1 MPVLPHARRHAQQTA
16 TKGERLMN
24 VIGINGSPRKQWNTA
39 TLVAKA
45 LEGAAAQGATTELFH
60 LYDLDFKGCKSCLAC
75 KIRGGK
81 SYGKCVLNDDL
92 APVLEKIAAADALVI
107 GSPIYFGTVTGE
119 TRSFLERLLFPYLT
133 YTVPYGT
140 LFPKKI
146 KTGFI
151 YTMNV
156 PEEMSKEYGYEQ
168 IFTTN
173 ERYMQMLLG
182 SAESLCAFDTC
193 QVDDYSKVVIESF
206 DPIHKARRR
215 AEVLPVECQRAF
227 ELGKRL
233 SGAEGIEA

>member
-1 MPVLPHARRHAQQTA
+1 
-16 TKGERLMN
+16 MN

-45 LEGAAAQGATTELFH
+45 LEGAAAQGATTEQFH
-60 LYDLDFKGCKSCLAC
+60 LYDLDFKGCISCFAC
-75 KIRGGK
+75 KTRGGN
-81 SYGKCVLNDDL
+81 SYGKCVMNDDL

-119 TRSFLERLLFPYLT
+119 TRSFLERLLFQYLT

-140 LFPKKI
+140 LLSKQI

-156 PEEMSKEYGYEQ
+156 SEEQSRAYGYEQ
-168 IFTTN
+168 VFTTN
-173 ERYMQMLLG
+173 ERYAQLLLG
-182 SAESLCAFDTC
+182 PAESLCAFDTC

-206 DPIHKARRR
+206 DPIHKAKRRT
-215 AEVLPVECQRAF
+215 EVLPLECQRAF
-227 ELGKRL
+227 ELGRRL
-233 SGAEGIEA
+233 AGAENIAA

>member
-1 MPVLPHARRHAQQTA
+1 M
-16 TKGERLMN
+16 K
-24 VIGINGSPRKQWNTA
+24 VIGINGSPRKKWNTA

-45 LEGAAAQGATTELFH
+45 LEGAAAQGAETELVH
-60 LYDLDFKGCKSCLAC
+60 LYDLDFKGCRSCFAC
-75 KIRGGK
+75 KTRGGK

-156 PEEMSKEYGYEQ
+156 REEQSKEHGYEQ
-168 IFTTN
+168 VFKTN
-173 ERYMQMLLG
+173 ELYANLLLG
-182 SAESLCAFDTC
+182 SAETLCAFDTC
-193 QVDDYSKVVIESF
+193 QVEDYSKVVIESF
-206 DPIHKARRR
+206 DPIHKARRA
-215 AEVLPVECQRAF
+215 AEVLPLESQRAF

-233 SGAEGIEA
+233 SGTESFEA

>member
-1 MPVLPHARRHAQQTA
+1 
-16 TKGERLMN
+16 MN

-39 TLVAKA
+39 TLVATA

-60 LYDLDFKGCKSCLAC
+60 LYDLDFKGCKSCFAC
-75 KIRGGK
+75 KTRGGK

-140 LFPKKI
+140 LFPRKI

-156 PEEMSKEYGYEQ
+156 TEEQSKENGYEQ
-168 IFTTN
+168 IFKTN
-173 ERYMQMLLG
+173 ERYVNLLLG

-206 DPIHKARRR
+206 DPIHKARRGS
-215 AEVLPVECQRAF
+215 EVVPVERQRAF

-233 SGAEGIEA
+233 SGAESTVA